1 MYVAHILGTAPG
13 IAHGQNT
20 FEGVAKFLV
29 ENRIDYW
36 IEGRV
41 RVAQPGE
48 YLEGLSANAGL
59 AKGGRDVHTEERH
72 PAYQEHAHN
81 DAHSHRCL
89 VIRHVI
95 RRTVMQIAHLE
106 LLWRILG
113 SSYALVALLLGHLA
127 RSCHR
132 LDGLHMLLGVAV
144 ETVCVGEATTE
155 IAMLIRIQVSVYKC
169 SY

>member
-20 FEGVAKFLV
+20 FEGVTELLV
-29 ENRIDYW
+29 ENRIDNR

-72 PAYQEHAHN
+72 PAY
-81 DAHSHRCL
+81 
-89 VIRHVI
+89 
-95 RRTVMQIAHLE
+95 
-106 LLWRILG
+106 
-113 SSYALVALLLGHLA
+113 
-127 RSCHR
+127 
-132 LDGLHMLLGVAV
+132 
-144 ETVCVGEATTE
+144 
-155 IAMLIRIQVSVYKC
+155 
-169 SY
+169 